1 MKQPALTDRTQSAP
15 DHCSLG
21 RPARS
26 TQTGPMSDRPEST
39 ELSYGGRVFVGVNTE
54 VPCVL
59 SRIAIDCLPWLLSP
73 SGGVGM
79 VGGGGGGGG
88 GGGAV

>member
-1 MKQPALTDRTQSAP
+1 MRQPALTDRAQSAP
-15 DHCSLG
+15 DQYSLC

-39 ELSYGGRVFVGVNTE
+39 ELSYGGRVFVGVNTQ

-73 SGGVGM
+73 SGVSEWG
-79 VGGGGGGGG
+79 VGGGGGG
-88 GGGAV
+88 V

>member
-1 MKQPALTDRTQSAP
+1 MRQPTLTDRTQSAP
-15 DHCSLG
+15 DHYSLC

-26 TQTGPMSDRPEST
+26 TQTGPMSDRAEST
-39 ELSYGGRVFVGVNTE
+39 ELSYGGRVFVGANTQ

-79 VGGGGGGGG
+79 GV
-88 GGGAV
+88 GGAV